1 MSKTLIFTA
10 TYNEKNNV
18 TKLIEEINKICK
30 DVEILVVDD
39 NSPDN
44 TAEML
49 GNLQKANQ
57 NLHIIIR
64 EKKLG
69 LDTAHK
75 LAYGYSKKN
84 NYLKLITMDADLSHN
99 PIEIP
104 KIISLLNNK
113 DFVIGSR
120 YIQGGKCEMS
130 LPRLILS
137 IVGNKIIKN
146 VLGLKCNEFTTSFR
160 GFNLEKLNN
169 FDLNSVKSKGYSFFM
184 ETIYRLNNQG
194 FEIYEIPIYFRNRN
208 QGKSKI
214 NKIEIFR
221 TLKNL
226 FLLKF
231 TSNY

>member
-10 TYNEKNNV
+10 TYNEKDNV

-30 DVEILVVDD
+30 DVDILVVDD

-44 TAEML
+44 TAEIL

-57 NLHIIIR
+57 NLNIIIR

-75 LAYGYSKKN
+75 LAYDYSKKN

-120 YIQGGKCEMS
+120 YTQGGKCEMS

-146 VLGLKCNEFTTSFR
+146 VLGLECNEFTTSFR
-160 GFNLEKLNN
+160 GFNLKKLNN

-194 FEIYEIPIYFRNRN
+194 FEIYEIPIYFRNRA

-214 NKIEIFR
+214 NNIEIFR

-231 TSNY
+231 TSNN

>member
-10 TYNEKNNV
+10 TYNEKDNV

-30 DVEILVVDD
+30 DVDILVVDD

-44 TAEML
+44 TAEIL

-75 LAYGYSKKN
+75 LAYDYSKKN

-120 YIQGGKCEMS
+120 YILGGKCEMP

-137 IVGNKIIKN
+137 IAGNKIIKN

>member
-10 TYNEKNNV
+10 TYNEKDNV
-18 TKLIEEINKICK
+18 TKLIKEINKICK
-30 DVEILVVDD
+30 DIDILVIDD

-44 TAEML
+44 TPEIL
-49 GNLQKANQ
+49 RNLQKANQ
-57 NLHIIIR
+57 NLNIIIR

-75 LAYGYSKKN
+75 LAYDYSKKN

-113 DFVIGSR
+113 DFVIGAR

-137 IVGNKIIKN
+137 IVGNKIIKI
-146 VLGLKCNEFTTSFR
+146 VLGLECNEFTSSFR

-169 FDLNSVKSKGYSFFM
+169 FHLNSVKSKGYSFFM

-194 FEIYEIPIYFRNRN
+194 FGIYEIPIYFKNRS

-214 NKIEIFR
+214 NNIEIFR

-231 TSNY
+231 TSNN

>member
-30 DVEILVVDD
+30 DVDILVVDD

-44 TAEML
+44 TAEIL
-49 GNLQKANQ
+49 GNIQKTNQ
-57 NLHIIIR
+57 NFHIIIR

-75 LAYGYSKKN
+75 LSYDYSKKN

-120 YIQGGKCEMS
+120 YILGGKCEMP

-137 IVGNKIIKN
+137 IAGNKIIKN
-146 VLGLKCNEFTTSFR
+146 VLGLKCNELTTSFR

>member
-30 DVEILVVDD
+30 DVDILVVDD

-44 TAEML
+44 TAEIL

-75 LAYGYSKKN
+75 LAYDYSKKN

-120 YIQGGKCEMS
+120 YILGGKCEMP

-169 FDLNSVKSKGYSFFM
+169 FDLNSIKSKGYSFFM

-194 FEIYEIPIYFRNRN
+194 FEIYEIPIYFRNRA

-231 TSNY
+231 TSNN

>member
-10 TYNEKNNV
+10 TYNEKDNV

-30 DVEILVVDD
+30 DVDILVVDD

-44 TAEML
+44 TAEIL

-57 NLHIIIR
+57 NLNIIIR

-75 LAYGYSKKN
+75 LAYDYSKKN

-120 YIQGGKCEMS
+120 YTQGGKCEMS

-160 GFNLEKLNN
+160 GFNLKKLNN

-194 FEIYEIPIYFRNRN
+194 FEIYEIPIYFRNRA

-214 NKIEIFR
+214 NNIEIFR

-231 TSNY
+231 TSNN